1 MINAWE
7 RPVFLTVTVKH
18 VRIDAQVSFFITN
31 KWILDSILSENVMRI
46 ELVAVG
52 IVLTIFSIP
61 AYFYSPGYLS
71 SVTHSFISSM
81 SGGNMNTASML
92 RQMGYPSMHQV
103 ISMLQ
108 YSLIGMAV
116 AGIGIA
122 LYGVVAKKIPKA
134 ISVKLVADE
143 PIEELH
149 VGGKSTGSKNASSR
163 PNPRNDPAMFDAV
176 NDVLGKLES
185 ELKEMKTGY
194 EDHKQKIENEKK
206 KLEQRERE
214 QLAKI
219 IATGEVL
226 IKEIT
231 PDQFGDRI
239 KYYVELKNKETGKP
253 VDLSLLAEK
262 FAKMKQS
269 RDFNDGL
276 DITASDFKNMKR
288 FLDE

>member
-1 MINAWE
+1 
-7 RPVFLTVTVKH
+7 
-18 VRIDAQVSFFITN
+18 
-31 KWILDSILSENVMRI
+31 MRI
-46 ELVAVG
+46 ALVITG

-61 AYFYSPGYLS
+61 AYFYSPDYLS
-71 SVTHSFISSM
+71 NVTHSFISSM
-81 SGGNMNTASML
+81 SGGNTNTASML

-108 YSLIGMAV
+108 YLLIGLAAAGVGMALF
-116 AGIGIA
+116 GI
-122 LYGVVAKKIPKA
+122 VAKKVPKSV
-134 ISVKLVADE
+134 SVKLVTDE
-143 PIEELH
+143 PIEELQI
-149 VGGKSTGSKNASSR
+149 GGKSSGAKTSKNPQS
-163 PNPRNDPAMFDAV
+163 NPGNDKVMFEVV

-194 EDHKQKIENEKK
+194 EDHRQKIENEKK
-206 KLEQRERE
+206 KLEKRERE

-239 KYYVELKNKETGKP
+239 KYYVELKNEETGKP
-253 VDLSLLAEK
+253 VDLTLLAEK

-269 RDFNDGL
+269 RDHTDL
-276 DITASDFKNMKR
+276 ADITPNDFKNMKR

>member
-7 RPVFLTVTVKH
+7 RPVFLIVTVKH

-61 AYFYSPGYLS
+61 AYFYSPSYLS
-71 SVTHSFISSM
+71 SVTHSFIGSM

-122 LYGVVAKKIPKA
+122 MFGLVSKKIPKS
-134 ISVKLVADE
+134 IEVKLVTDD

-149 VGGKSTGSKNASSR
+149 VNKSHGSKIARTSQ
-163 PNPRNDPAMFDAV
+163 PNPKNDPVMFEAV

-194 EDHKQKIENEKK
+194 EDHKQKIETEKK
-206 KLEQRERE
+206 KLEKRERE

-226 IKEIT
+226 IKEIK

-239 KYYVELKNKETGKP
+239 KYYVELKNEAGQP

-269 RDFNDGL
+269 RDFTHDV
-276 DITASDFKNMKR
+276 DITPTDFKNMKR